1 MSERCLG
8 AHFDIHAGGM
18 DLIFPHH
25 ENEVAQSE
33 SVHGP
38 PMAKIWLHGG
48 FLEID
53 KEKMAKSLGNF
64 VTIRDVLERNDA
76 EAFRYYLLGT
86 HYRGP
91 LSFEV
96 EKVDGRVS
104 FPSVDEAERRV
115 DYLYN
120 TYAALKALAGT
131 EAPAKTKLDD
141 MPEKVLAALDND
153 LNTPQA
159 LAVLADLAKSANDLS
174 KQKNKKAEA
183 AAAAI
188 ALERATSPLG
198 LMLAT
203 PEDYLKRTQERRIRV
218 RAIDPAAV
226 DAKLAERQAARAA
239 KDFAKG
245 DAIRKELLDKGI
257 EVLDNPTGSTWRV
270 NQ

>member
-1 MSERCLG
+1 
-8 AHFDIHAGGM
+8 M

-33 SVHGP
+33 SVYGP
-38 PMAKIWLHGG
+38 PMAKYWLHGG

-91 LSFEV
+91 LSFDV
-96 EKVDGRVS
+96 EKTAGRVS
-104 FPSVDEAERRV
+104 FPPVDEAERRV
-115 DYLYN
+115 DYLYY
-120 TYAALKALAGT
+120 TYAALKAAAGS

-159 LAVLADLAKSANDLS
+159 LAVLADLAKAANDIS

-188 ALERATSPLG
+188 ALEKATAPLG
-198 LMLAT
+198 LMQSS
-203 PEDYLKRTQERRIRV
+203 PEAYMKRTQERRIKV
-218 RAIDPAAV
+218 RGLVPAEI
-226 DAKLAERQAARAA
+226 DAKLADRQSARAA
-239 KDFAKG
+239 KDFARA
-245 DAIRKELLDKGI
+245 DAIRKELLEKGI
-257 EVLDNPTGSTWRV
+257 EVLDSATGSSWRV
-270 NQ
+270 TQ